1 MTINTTC
8 LQSAYVDAAEMSDG
22 ILRSE
27 LCEYTEVV
35 LELVCSSWYSYLQ
48 IKHFPTAE
56 GEATEET
63 FLLGAD
69 SISAFAMSKHVS
81 VC

>member
-8 LQSAYVDAAEMSDG
+8 LQSADVVAAEMSDG

-27 LCEYTEVV
+27 LYGYTEVL

-56 GEATEET
+56 RKATEET
-63 FLLGAD
+63 FLLGTD